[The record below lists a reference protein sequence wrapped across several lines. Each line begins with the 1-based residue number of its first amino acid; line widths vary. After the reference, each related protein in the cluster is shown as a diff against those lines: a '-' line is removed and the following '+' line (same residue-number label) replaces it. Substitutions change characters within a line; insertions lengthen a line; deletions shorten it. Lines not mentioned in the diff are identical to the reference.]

1 MTGTDKNNQM
11 YAVKNPKH
19 LINILNPFAAILH
32 HWLNEYGFSTIASI
46 LWVTHKVLVH
56 YDRGGFFAYWIEYA
70 EL

>member
-19 LINILNPFAAILH
+19 LINILNPFAAIFH

-46 LWVTHKVLVH
+46 LWVTH
-56 YDRGGFFAYWIEYA
+56 
-70 EL
+70 